1 MILKSSRVKKIE
13 DEKEKESEDEQKN
26 KKEKPEEEGLE
37 GRVREALKKSQ
48 QQRDELRERM
58 KTGSSSHE
66 ETTNASEDLGRGEV
80 PVPSSTW
87 SLEDQRT
94 KGRGPAFIT
103 AYGKKWHPLSTCP
116 RVSNASGALKPSEW
130 CMLCSKEQR
139 ENHEVY
145 GKGRGEVVHYRSDCP
160 RLTGGSNQYPQCMV
174 CRDIIQR
181 R

>member
-1 MILKSSRVKKIE
+1 MRMSRRTRE
-13 DEKEKESEDEQKN
+13 
-26 KKEKPEEEGLE
+26 EKPEEEGLE

-103 AYGKKWHPLSTCP
+103 AYGKKWHPPQHMPQNFQCI
-116 RVSNASGALKPSEW
+116 RCIEAKRMVHAMLKRT
-130 CMLCSKEQR
+130 KR
-139 ENHEVY
+139 
-145 GKGRGEVVHYRSDCP
+145 
-160 RLTGGSNQYPQCMV
+160 
-174 CRDIIQR
+174 
-181 R
+181 